1 MPRLPIDRL
10 NSKMDSTPMDSPT
23 VSSPEKLREESKT
36 LKRCDG
42 VISNLESNLRNVDQ
56 DSPPFFQNSSDMNPI
71 HGLHNERQFTFMN
84 EKSKTPQTY
93 QNSRKQ
99 LKSSLNNSQQEFKNF
114 HVKKKPNLNHGKTVF
129 NKFSSPSKFSGQK
142 FEFMKGSDGYNVS
155 LYQKVDIDKLDP
167 S

>member
-1 MPRLPIDRL
+1 
-10 NSKMDSTPMDSPT
+10 
-23 VSSPEKLREESKT
+23 
-36 LKRCDG
+36 
-42 VISNLESNLRNVDQ
+42 
-56 DSPPFFQNSSDMNPI
+56 
-71 HGLHNERQFTFMN
+71 MN

-114 HVKKKPNLNHGKTVF
+114 HVKKKPNLNQGKTVF